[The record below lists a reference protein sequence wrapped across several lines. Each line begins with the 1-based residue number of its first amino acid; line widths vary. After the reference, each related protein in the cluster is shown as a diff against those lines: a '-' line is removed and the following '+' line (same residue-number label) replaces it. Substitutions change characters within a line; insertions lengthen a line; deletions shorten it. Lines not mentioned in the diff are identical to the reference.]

1 MRNSHLITSVGVFA
15 LAAMTAACR
24 SDKITAT
31 TRPALAGVRYVHAVS
46 DTGRLDFR
54 MVDQIGYSA
63 NTIDSAGGIRY
74 RQASRYFPTEAKA
87 RHINVF
93 NYFGTD
99 RSIPVVSTVMVD
111 TTIAFVAGKNYTLLL
126 VGSARAAAGT
136 AGRMHFVLID
146 DTPPAVDTNVVHV
159 RVVNA
164 NTTGSVDAYLVSTS
178 STAPSGTPAF
188 AAVAPGAT
196 SSYVAR
202 PIGPLAVRVATAGT
216 TTFSD
221 SLSNVAGL
229 GTPGTSTVNPVAGS
243 GRGGTAF
250 SVYVFAAA
258 VTGSGAFVGIPTSSP
273 AQGVFPAIPLAT
285 MFRVRSAELFVDRLP
300 PNTVP
305 ATGQ

>member
-1 MRNSHLITSVGVFA
+1 MRNSHLIISVGVFA
-15 LAAMTAACR
+15 LAATTAACR
-24 SDKITAT
+24 SDELT
-31 TRPALAGVRYVHAVS
+31 TTIRPPLAGVRYVDAVS

-74 RQASRYFPTEAKA
+74 RQASRYFPAEAKL
-87 RHINVF
+87 RHIQVF
-93 NYFGTD
+93 NYFD
-99 RSIPVVSTVMVD
+99 RAITTVSTVMVD
-111 TTIAFVAGKNYTLLL
+111 TTIAFEAGKNYTLLL

-159 RVVNA
+159 RVINA
-164 NTTGSVDAYLVSTS
+164 NTAGSVDAYLVKTASTV
-178 STAPSGTPAF
+178 PSGAPTF
-188 AAVAPGAT
+188 AAVAPGAMT
-196 SSYVAR
+196 AYVAR
-202 PIGPLAVRVATAGT
+202 PKDSLAVRVATAGT

-250 SVYVFAAA
+250 SVYVFAPA